1 METGNHLSIRMVKGT
16 VDKIKTW
23 AIKILA
29 SSKSN
34 NSRDGNYFSMITLTL
49 ITPIN
54 TYFWKIIPVVL
65 DEFPK
70 WLKCSMDRI
79 KDTNTH
85 QNTKL
90 KRIANEKKENRLSV
104 FQGNQ
109 KEKKKNNSGEDD
121 LTCGPRDCDIGK
133 SSSMKLYLL
142 LLCENSTRQHLVT
155 TAMVDRIKAGTLD
168 MDYFCLGCNVE
179 PMGTCI
185 WNWNIRSSLKV
196 CAIRCNRECKVIIFP
211 KLIKSAK

>member
-1 METGNHLSIRMVKGT
+1 
-16 VDKIKTW
+16 
-23 AIKILA
+23 
-29 SSKSN
+29 
-34 NSRDGNYFSMITLTL
+34 
-49 ITPIN
+49 
-54 TYFWKIIPVVL
+54 
-65 DEFPK
+65 
-70 WLKCSMDRI
+70 MDRI

-104 FQGNQ
+104 CQQRSNNK
-109 KEKKKNNSGEDD
+109 KEKKKNNSEEDD
-121 LTCGPRDCDIGK
+121 LTYGTRDCDIGK

-168 MDYFCLGCNVE
+168 MDYLCLGCHVE
-179 PMGTCI
+179 AMGPCI

-211 KLIKSAK
+211 K